1 MFSTFTKDVDHQKP
15 RRATMMKRILSVSA
29 FSVLLAAFF
38 TPPLLAAPPQSR
50 YVLLF
55 NNDQLPADAE
65 SMIEAAGGSL
75 VKTFPSAGIAVATSE
90 NPGFESAF
98 NFSAQVESV
107 SGARIRSLPG
117 ATLLPGGVVTPAD
130 DFFARYQWNIRRVK
144 ADKAWT
150 ITRGSHRTTVA
161 VIDTGVAWNHP
172 DLEENV
178 VHAACF
184 TSAGS
189 CTRET
194 APESCPC
201 SSYPDFDPHGTA
213 VASVVA
219 ASSGGGR
226 MIGVGPGLAMASY
239 NVFELVDPVGLV
251 SFDDSVWS
259 AMFDAAERGYRVMNI
274 SLGDVFDRSDDEATI
289 RAWKRVVNDVIRRGV
304 TIVASAGNDGLRLGG
319 QTVHIPSDLPG
330 VISVGAT
337 GIRPEPV
344 YPLEGSFDV
353 SAFYSNFGRPID
365 LVAPGGDC
373 GVDGLCDDFS
383 VFPPNWF
390 EFGILTAFVCP
401 GCSFTSDSSPIL
413 GFTGFGEDPGCIAGA
428 SCQTDYIWGIGTSF
442 AAPHVSAVA
451 GLIVDRFPYFSNL
464 FVSTIL
470 KVSAERL
477 GDHPHF
483 GSGMVNA
490 YRAVGGW

>member
-1 MFSTFTKDVDHQKP
+1 
-15 RRATMMKRILSVSA
+15 MMKRILSVFALSA
-29 FSVLLAAFF
+29 LLAVFF
-38 TPPLLAAPPQSR
+38 SPPLFAATQPSR
-50 YVLLF
+50 YVVLF
-55 NNDQLPADAE
+55 RNDQIPADAPQL
-65 SMIEAAGGSL
+65 IGAAAGRI
-75 VKTFPSAGIAVATSE
+75 VKSFPSAGIVIATSE

-98 NFSAQVESV
+98 NFSTQVESV
-107 SGARIRSLPG
+107 SSARIRTLPG

-144 ADKAWT
+144 ADKAWR

-172 DLEENV
+172 DLDENV

-201 SSYPDFDPHGTA
+201 SPYPDIDPHGTA
-213 VASVVA
+213 VASIAA

-226 MIGVGPGLAMASY
+226 MIGVGPGLAIASY
-239 NVFELVDPVGLV
+239 NVFELVDPVGEF

-274 SLGDVFDRSDDEATI
+274 SLGDVFDRSDDETTI
-289 RAWKRVVNDVIRRGV
+289 RAWKRVVREIVRQGVI
-304 TIVASAGNDGLRLGG
+304 IVASAGNNALRLGG

-344 YPLEGSFDV
+344 YPLEGSSDV
-353 SAFYSNFGRPID
+353 AAYYSNFGRPID
-365 LVAPGGDC
+365 LVAPGGDF
-373 GVDGLCDDFS
+373 GSDDLS
-383 VFPPNWF
+383 TFPPNWF
-390 EFGILTAFVCP
+390 EFGVLTAFVCP
-401 GCSFTSDSSPIL
+401 GCSFTADSSPVL
-413 GFTGFGEDPGCIAGA
+413 GFTGFDVDPGCIAGA
-428 SCQTDYIWGIGTSF
+428 SCQTDYTWNIGTSL

-451 GLIVDRFPYFSNL
+451 GLIVDRFPYFNNL

-470 KVSAERL
+470 KASAERL
-477 GDHPHF
+477 GNHPHF
-483 GSGMVNA
+483 GSGMVDA
-490 YRAVGGW
+490 YRAVRGW

>member
-1 MFSTFTKDVDHQKP
+1 
-15 RRATMMKRILSVSA
+15 MMKRILSVFA
-29 FSVLLAAFF
+29 FSVLLAAIF
-38 TPPLLAAPPQSR
+38 TPTLHAAAPQNR
-50 YVLLF
+50 FVMLF
-55 NNDQLPADAE
+55 KNDQIPADAKTA
-65 SMIEAAGGSL
+65 IEAAGGRL
-75 VKTFPSAGIAVATSE
+75 VKTFPSAGIAIATSE

-98 NFSAQVESV
+98 TFSTQVESV
-107 SGARIRSLPG
+107 SSARFRSPPG
-117 ATLLPGGVVTPAD
+117 GSFLPGGVVTPAD

-172 DLEENV
+172 DLTDNV

-201 SSYPDFDPHGTA
+201 SPYPDLDPHGTA
-213 VASVVA
+213 VASIVA

-226 MIGVGPGLAMASY
+226 MIGVGPGLAIASY
-239 NVFELVDPVGLV
+239 NVFELVDPVGEF

-274 SLGDVFDRSDDEATI
+274 SLGDVLDRSDDATTI
-289 RAWKRVVNDVIRRGV
+289 KAWMRVVREVLLKGV

-319 QTVHIPSDLPG
+319 QTIHIPSDLPG

-337 GIRPEPV
+337 GIRPEPA
-344 YPLEGSFDV
+344 YPLAGSFDV

-365 LVAPGGDC
+365 LVAPGGDF
-373 GVDGLCDDFS
+373 GSDDPS
-383 VFPPNWF
+383 NIPPNFF
-390 EFGILTAFVCP
+390 EFGVLIAFVLP
-401 GCSFTSDSSPIL
+401 GFNFTADTSPLL
-413 GFTGFGEDPGCIAGA
+413 GFTTIEPAPGCIANA
-428 SCQTDYIWGIGTSF
+428 SCTTDYTWLIGTSF
-442 AAPHVSAVA
+442 AAPHVAATA
-451 GLIVDRFPYFSNL
+451 GLIVDRFPYINNL

-470 KVSAERL
+470 KGTAEHL
-477 GDHPHF
+477 GDSTHF
-483 GSGMVNA
+483 GSGMVDA
-490 YRAVGGW
+490 YKAVGGR